1 MDEDPRSIAANTLM
15 RSHMAC
21 SFLLEV
27 FEVCRENSKIAPFR
41 GELAAEGRTE
51 KRDCTRFH
59 ERDKGPAS

>member
-1 MDEDPRSIAANTLM
+1 MAGEPRSIAANTLM

-27 FEVCRENSKIAPFR
+27 FGLSGENSRITPSR
-41 GELAAEGRTE
+41 RELAAEGRTE
-51 KRDCTRFH
+51 RRDCTRFH